1 MPITM
6 TPSEFPPKRRDNP
19 GRRAELRVYEALAAL
34 DLEGR
39 CIYEFRYHERGQQ
52 VDYALWVDRSN
63 RDAAGRYAIQV
74 KGGIYDW
81 GDDDRWRLRT
91 PDGTWLSKPSPL
103 AETVDGRIEM
113 HDAIQKAANFYN
125 FIGGLL
131 ILPDMPR
138 DRELERLALNR
149 DGVHISWDPERLHED
164 LARMAKQVGFKR
176 PPTRAHAQNETQKIL
191 ELQRKYQRQQP
202 EIERRLV
209 VPSQGV
215 EVDSLLDQQPL
226 IGNATFNIQ
235 HLERLTV
242 QHIYVDRD
250 ANGTL
255 RLPEP

>member
-103 AETVDGRIEM
+103 AETIDGRIEM

-209 VPSQGV
+209 ARRRGS
-215 EVDSLLDQQPL
+215 
-226 IGNATFNIQ
+226 
-235 HLERLTV
+235 RLTLSW
-242 QHIYVDRD
+242 
-250 ANGTL
+250 TSSL
-255 RLPEP
+255 